1 MRISDWS
8 SDVCSSDLLGRAI
21 RAYDAGAAIETAAGV
36 DGDQSDW
43 RLADRPRCMV
53 SLLRFSRRVHA
64 PGRAHRRVRLS
75 AGNAW
80 RESPRFAACAI
91 PRSAATARR
100 TREPAGVRVVYDGI
114 ATIARAW

>member
-80 RESPRFAACAI
+80 RECPRFAACAI
-91 PRSAATARR
+91 RSEEHTSELQSLMRISYA
-100 TREPAGVRVVYDGI
+100 VFCLQKKKNKN
-114 ATIARAW
+114 